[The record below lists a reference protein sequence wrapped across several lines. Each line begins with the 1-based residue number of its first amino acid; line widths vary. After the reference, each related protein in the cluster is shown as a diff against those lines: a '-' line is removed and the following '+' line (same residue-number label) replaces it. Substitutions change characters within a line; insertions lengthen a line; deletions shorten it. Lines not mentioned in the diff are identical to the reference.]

1 MNAEQI
7 ELVYVMEN
15 FINKENT
22 ISEKIHLA
30 NKAIDLLINQMVNKH
45 KYNFPTNISEL
56 INFMKT
62 ENMDAYLGD
71 DFPSEPFINYN
82 LEVNEY
88 ILEETK
94 EKDEKEK
101 VQKIMKNLLDCCRE
115 KYNEQNDSYWDDE
128 YKEARKFISNTYL
141 IEKVRL
147 DSNLELMFS
156 NETIKMIQDM
166 YIQRN
171 IGDEKLIICP
181 VCGKPLDFTNEKGSC
196 TEICKYYRV
205 KDKLED
211 RTKVINP
218 KKKYVEL
225 SKGIYKYVLLPNIG
239 EIKIYEKL
247 CAKFKDL
254 EVTLYPNIDEF
265 DIRISN
271 GDICINL
278 DVKDH
283 TNPNS
288 LAKNLK
294 ENSNLSKFN
303 KDKYCFLVIP
313 DHRVEI
319 YKKNNSK
326 NYMNELNKTLQNEE
340 IDIYSLQEKNLIK
353 TIEEILEGI

>member
-7 ELVYVMEN
+7 ELVYAIEN
-15 FINKENT
+15 FINKEDT
-22 ISEKIHLA
+22 ISEKIDLS
-30 NKAIDLLINQMVNKH
+30 NKAIDLLINQMVNKQ

-62 ENMDAYLGD
+62 ETMDTYLGD
-71 DFPSEPFINYN
+71 TFPSEPFINSK

-101 VQKIMKNLLDCCRE
+101 VQKKMKKLLDYCRE
-115 KYNEQNDSYWDDE
+115 KYNEQNDIYWDDE
-128 YKEARKFISNTYL
+128 YREARKFISNTNL

-147 DSNLELMFS
+147 DSNLESMFS

-171 IGDEKLIICP
+171 ISDEKLIICP

-196 TEICKYYRV
+196 TDICKYYRV

-211 RTKVINP
+211 IIKIINP
-218 KKKYVEL
+218 KNKFVQL
-225 SKGIYKYVLLPNIG
+225 SEGIYKYVLLPNIG

-265 DIRISN
+265 DISISN

-283 TNPNS
+283 VNPRILS
-288 LAKNLK
+288 RNLK
-294 ENSNLSKFN
+294 ENSNLYKFS

-313 DHRVEI
+313 NHRVEI
-319 YKKNNSK
+319 YRKTKGK
-326 NYMNELNKTLQNEE
+326 NYMSELSNELKSEE
-340 IDIYSLQEKNLIK
+340 IDIRWIQEKKLIK
-353 TIEEILEGI
+353 KIEEILGVN